1 MEVLVQSRCKF
12 RVKVAELCPKAIE
25 KEFDALGY
33 ICQQFSSELASC
45 TTSSNP
51 AIAQL
56 VEHLT
61 VDCCSHQMVT
71 GSIPVGRIYDS
82 LALSV
87 FCIIVAG
94 LAYMRREPS
103 EGKRITLARIL
114 FGLGK

>member
-12 RVKVAELCPKAIE
+12 RVKVAEFCPKAIE

-71 GSIPVGRIYDS
+71 GSIPVGQILRSSSLYSFRI
-82 LALSV
+82 V
-87 FCIIVAG
+87 
-94 LAYMRREPS
+94 
-103 EGKRITLARIL
+103 
-114 FGLGK
+114 